1 MKKLL
6 SIAAV
11 AALLVTGLNAADNEI
26 EVTGEVQAGAVV
38 SLGAAPTTALVG
50 DVFLF
55 EGATIDLGKMALAGD
70 TTVSTPLHVKTNSD
84 DGVKMTLSDATNS
97 GNLADGTKTPIVMKY
112 ALAEMGDLTLG
123 TAQSI
128 ATETNDGATKVD
140 DLVATASVPADQE
153 SGLYGTTLT
162 VLIEAN

>member
-11 AALLVTGLNAADNEI
+11 AALLTTGANAANNEI
-26 EVTGEVQAGAVV
+26 QVQGEVEAGAVV
-38 SLGAAPTTALVG
+38 SLGGAPVADLVG
-50 DVFLF
+50 NVFLF

-70 TTVSTPLHVKTNSD
+70 TTVTTALHVKTNSD

-97 GNLADGTKTPIVMKY
+97 GNLAATGKASIVMKY
-112 ALAEMGDLTLG
+112 ALSELGDLTLG
-123 TAQSI
+123 TSQSI
-128 ATETNDGATKVD
+128 ATATNDGATKVD
-140 DLVATASVPADQE
+140 DFVATATVPGDQE
-153 SGLYGTTLT
+153 SGNYATTLT